1 MSTYTETR
9 TEAWKRRAAIAG
21 HVDFTMM
28 YVAHDAFNR
37 DLARL
42 IIAADAGEGLSPAA
56 VATWKTFSKQL
67 HTHHSAEDQALWP
80 SLVAAVT
87 HPDERRITQE
97 MEAEHA
103 ALDPRVEQIDAAITH
118 NNAVALTA
126 ELKTLARGLSAHMI
140 HEEAEALPLVERRL
154 GQPGWDAF
162 GKVIRDHLGGIKG
175 ASEYLPWVL
184 EGASEQVQAKLLHL
198 LPAPARLLY
207 RRMWAPKYSKS
218 VRLG

>member
-9 TEAWKRRAAIAG
+9 TEARKRRAAFAG
-21 HVDFTMM
+21 EVDFTMM

-42 IIAADAGEGLSPAA
+42 IIAADAGEALSPAA
-56 VATWKTFSKQL
+56 IATWKSFSKQL
-67 HTHHSAEDQALWP
+67 HTHHTAEDQALWP
-80 SLVAAVT
+80 FLVAAVT

-103 ALDPRVEQIDAAITH
+103 SLDLPVEQIAAAIAH
-118 NNAVALTA
+118 KNAVALAA
-126 ELKTLARGLSAHMI
+126 ELKTLARGLPAHMI
-140 HEEAEALPLVERRL
+140 HEEAEALPLVERHL

-162 GKVIRDHLGGIKG
+162 GKEIRDHLGGIKG

-184 EGASEQVQAKLLHL
+184 EGASEPVQAKVLHM

-207 RRMWAPKYSKS
+207 RRRWAPNYSKS